1 MIEFKNVA
9 KYYQRNWVGLED
21 INLEFEKGS
30 FVVVQGPTGAGKS
43 TLLRLIYKAEEP
55 SSGTVVVLDQ
65 DLGRMRKRE
74 IPAFRRKIGVIFQDF
89 KLLEGRTIEENIA
102 FALEVT
108 GGLVKDF
115 KKKTLEMLTWLRLS
129 HKRNAFPYQLSGGEQ
144 QKIAIGRA
152 LIREPYIL
160 LADEP
165 TGNLDTKSALETID
179 LLHEVNLKGTT
190 VVMATHDFP
199 LAKKFK
205 KRTIKIVEGKVVA
218 DGD

>member
-1 MIEFKNVA
+1 VIEFQEVS
-9 KYYQRNWVGLED
+9 KYYQRNWVGLES
-21 INLEFEKGS
+21 ITLQLEKGS
-30 FVVVQGPTGAGKS
+30 FTVVQGPTGAGKS

-55 SSGTVVVLDQ
+55 SAGVITVMGQ
-65 DLGRMRKRE
+65 ELGRMKKKE
-74 IPAFRRKIGVIFQDF
+74 IPPFRRKIGVIFQDF
-89 KLLEGRTIEENIA
+89 KLLEGRTVEENIA

-108 GGLVKDF
+108 GGPIKDI
-115 KKKTLEMLTWLRLS
+115 KKRALEMLTWLRLS

-144 QKIAIGRA
+144 QKVAIGRA

-165 TGNLDTKSALETID
+165 TGNLDTKSANEIVE
-179 LLHEVNLKGTT
+179 LLHEINLKGTT

-199 LAKKFK
+199 STKKFK
-205 KRTIKIVEGKVVA
+205 KRTIRLTEGRVVA

>member
-1 MIEFKNVA
+1 MIEFRNLA
-9 KYYQRNWVGLED
+9 KYYQRNWVGLEN

-55 SSGTVVVLDQ
+55 SAGTVVVMGQ

-108 GGLVKDF
+108 GGPVKDI

-165 TGNLDTKSALETID
+165 TGNLDTKSAHETVE

-190 VVMATHDFP
+190 VVLATHDFP

-205 KRTIKIVEGKVVA
+205 KRTIKLVEGRVIA
-218 DGD
+218 DDD